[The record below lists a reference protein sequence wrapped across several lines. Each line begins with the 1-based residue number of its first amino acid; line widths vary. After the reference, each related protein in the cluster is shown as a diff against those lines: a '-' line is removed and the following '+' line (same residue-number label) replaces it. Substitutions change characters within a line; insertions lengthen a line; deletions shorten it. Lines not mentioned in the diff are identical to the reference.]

1 MAIRFNNLYGPA
13 RLTSRVTPVN
23 RVTPLLP
30 FQEVLDEES
39 YRYVRDEDDTRR
51 APVPAPLPSHV
62 KRAAEA
68 ASSVVKQAI
77 EVNYAV
83 DKVYASPSDA
93 AMTELQD
100 KAESLS
106 RSLQA
111 EQELQLDPGI
121 GERLSAAYSPM
132 GWRRV
137 AEPLAEQAPW
147 RMIPIREAI
156 YTDQMQLQSLYPD
169 TGLLLS
175 AEA

>member
-1 MAIRFNNLYGPA
+1 MAIRFNSLNGSA
-13 RLTSRVTPVN
+13 RLSARISPVN

-30 FQEVLDEES
+30 FQEVLDEET
-39 YRYVRDEDDTRR
+39 YRYVREEGDSRR
-51 APVPAPLPSHV
+51 APVPAPLPPHV
-62 KRAAEA
+62 RRAAEA

-83 DKVYASPSDA
+83 DKVYASPSEA
-93 AMTELQD
+93 AMSELQD

-106 RSLQA
+106 LSLQS
-111 EQELQLDPGI
+111 EEELQLDPGI
-121 GERLSAAYSPM
+121 GERLTAAYSPM

-147 RMIPIREAI
+147 RMIPLREAI

-175 AEA
+175 EQA